1 MSENHEFEE
10 SPEDRKSETPEEGQ
24 HGLSEEPVLPST
36 INYEPSTNEPSTAN
50 MEVHHHPQVEKKNFK
65 EYFLEFIMIFLA
77 VTLGF
82 FCRNDQGK
90 IFQRM
95 VRQRSWRG
103 ILYKETLADS
113 VAVRKRLDTRRIK
126 EDACVYFINYVR
138 DSSMSE
144 LSQNFFPSFT
154 AALIQSYGL
163 LFEPNDGILNQLK
176 NSGELRYFK
185 SGALQEKIGELGVS
199 ISNIRNRNEKEY
211 SFIEMYL
218 RPFSLKYFD
227 FKWYDAFTDNG
238 KISISSALLRKER
251 FAVKGKLS
259 NPDQFNRK
267 EAENLASYYLLML
280 RGTKNTEY
288 TQYIKINHELLES
301 MRATYDVEHE

>member
-1 MSENHEFEE
+1 
-10 SPEDRKSETPEEGQ
+10 
-24 HGLSEEPVLPST
+24 
-36 INYEPSTNEPSTAN
+36 
-50 MEVHHHPQVEKKNFK
+50 MEVHHHPHVEKKNFK

-82 FCRNDQGK
+82 FAETIRENISENGK
-90 IFQRM
+90 AKELAR
-95 VRQRSWRG
+95 
-103 ILYKETLADS
+103 ILYKETIADS

-126 EDACVYFINYVR
+126 EDACVYFIGYVR
-138 DSSMSE
+138 DSSLSE

-227 FKWYDAFTDNG
+227 FKWYDEFTENG
-238 KISISSALLRKER
+238 KISIASALAQKER
-251 FAVKGKLS
+251 PLRVTGKLS

-267 EAENLASYYLLML
+267 EAENIASYYLLML

-288 TQYIKINHELLES
+288 TQYIKINHELLETL
-301 MRATYDVEHE
+301 RATYDVEHE